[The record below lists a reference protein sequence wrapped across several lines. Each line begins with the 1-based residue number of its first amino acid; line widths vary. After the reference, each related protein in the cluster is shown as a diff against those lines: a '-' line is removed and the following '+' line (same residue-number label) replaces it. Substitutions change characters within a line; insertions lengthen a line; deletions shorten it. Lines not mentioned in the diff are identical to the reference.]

1 MRSKDILKG
10 ALSQYNGTMILV
22 SHDREFLDGLCNKV
36 YEFNEGRIREFPG
49 GIFEFLQSR
58 KLESLRQLE
67 VKKDAGRIK
76 AEQKQ
81 EIKQEQAHKKPT
93 SQLSD
98 KEAKQLQTQLRNCEV
113 RVSELE
119 AELNIAEEKLADPNL
134 YSNQQESALLLKK
147 YEQLKKEL
155 DEQMLK
161 WEELSEKQEK

>member
-1 MRSKDILKG
+1 
-10 ALSQYNGTMILV
+10 
-22 SHDREFLDGLCNKV
+22 V

-67 VKKDAGRIK
+67 VKKDAGRVK
-76 AEQKQ
+76 AELKQ
-81 EIKQEQAHKKPT
+81 EAKQEQSNKKPT

-98 KEAKQLQTQLRNCEV
+98 KELKQLQTQLRNCEV

-119 AELNIAEEKLADPNL
+119 VEIKSAEEKLADPEL
-134 YSNQQESALLLKK
+134 YSNQQESAMVLKK

-161 WEELSEKQEK
+161 WEELLAKQENS